1 MVSWT
6 EKPMIV
12 SIAVTKSPSTSV
24 LRNVPRIAKIPTTT
38 ITSWTIAASA
48 VIPKRKSRKRN
59 VIQARMPSDPMSTRR
74 IACCVS
80 SAPITGPTV
89 VRLRCE
95 SIGPS
100 AASSAVTSVP
110 TSPDRVTP
118 PGMGVGDGEGLGLGD
133 AAGDA
138 DAAAAAAAEAEAAG
152 LGEVAGLAEAA
163 AGDADAAPAAEAEAA
178 GDVDTVGDAEVAA
191 LAAADGTGL
200 PDGAGLPDEAGD
212 ALGAGVVVGPAM
224 SPSGTA

>member
-1 MVSWT
+1 
-6 EKPMIV
+6 MIV

-24 LRNVPRIAKIPTTT
+24 LRNVPRMAKIPTTT
-38 ITSWTIAASA
+38 ITSWMSATSA

-59 VIQARMPSDPMSTRR
+59 VIQATMPSDPMSTRR

-138 DAAAAAAAEAEAAG
+138 DAAAAAEAEA
-152 LGEVAGLAEAA
+152 AGLAEAA
-163 AGDADAAPAAEAEAA
+163 AEADAAGDAEVAGLAEVAGEAEAA
-178 GDVDTVGDAEVAA
+178 GDAEVAG
-191 LAAADGTGL
+191 LAAVEAPGL
-200 PDGAGLPDEAGD
+200 PDAAGEP
-212 ALGAGVVVGPAM
+212 LGAGVVAGPSM
-224 SPSGTA
+224 SPSGTVRI